1 MNTSPKHTI
10 ALLIQG
16 ECDRACIDEKLLW
29 HILSNLLSNAIKY
42 SPEGGHV
49 RFELCCKPVEAIFRI
64 HDDGIGIPLDDRQK
78 LFESF
83 HRGKNVGKIPGTGL
97 GLCIVKRYVDLLGG
111 QITLESEVGVGSTFT
126 ATLPLHS
133 VTSAPFPQ
141 PICTSNH

>member
-1 MNTSPKHTI
+1 
-10 ALLIQG
+10 
-16 ECDRACIDEKLLW
+16 
-29 HILSNLLSNAIKY
+29 
-42 SPEGGHV
+42 
-49 RFELCCKPVEAIFRI
+49 
-64 HDDGIGIPLDDRQK
+64 
-78 LFESF
+78 
-83 HRGKNVGKIPGTGL
+83 GL